1 MVQTW
6 IFCPEPGVLLCDLH
20 RSPFLTHQFSRKSN
34 ADAPL
39 FFRLKIIEKS
49 SKISLKSGQI
59 YDMGFEHILAQF
71 LAPKMVQKRAN
82 GTPKPS
88 QEAPG
93 APQETPQ
100 TTQRGPMEAH
110 GGPWGAQGMPLG
122 TKSGHVG
129 HIWFI
134 LPPK

>member
-1 MVQTW
+1 
-6 IFCPEPGVLLCDLH
+6 
-20 RSPFLTHQFSRKSN
+20 
-34 ADAPL
+34 
-39 FFRLKIIEKS
+39 
-49 SKISLKSGQI
+49 
-59 YDMGFEHILAQF
+59 MGFEHILAQF
-71 LAPKMVQKRAN
+71 LAPKMNQKRAN
-82 GTPKPS
+82 GTPKPP

-129 HIWFI
+129 QIWPI
-134 LPPK
+134 LSPK